1 MKQIIVAIKDRA
13 AEAFMR
19 PWFVPTVG
27 MAVRS
32 FIDEVN
38 RAADDNNLYRHPD
51 DFELYEIGVYDDST
65 GRIESYDDMHL
76 LMMAKQVKE

>member
-1 MKQIIVAIKDRA
+1 MIQIIVAIKDRA

-32 FIDEVN
+32 FIEEVN

-51 DFELYEIGVYDDST
+51 DLEHYEIATYDDST
-65 GRIESYDDMHL
+65 GRIESYKDMHL

>member
-1 MKQIIVAIKDRA
+1 MKMVIVAIKDRA

-19 PWFVPTVG
+19 PWFVATVG
-27 MAVRS
+27 IAVRS

-38 RAADDNNLYRHPD
+38 RKADDNQLYQHPD
-51 DFELYEIGVYDDST
+51 DFELYEIGVFDDSN

-76 LMMAKQVKE
+76 LMMAKQVRE